1 MKIEK
6 EELDLIVDQQM
17 EMNNMLKQIG
27 LLESEKSRVLKFCSD
42 LLTESNKTKKGL
54 EEKYGAINID
64 LSDGSY
70 TPIEKKD

>member
-27 LLESEKSRVLKFCSD
+27 LLESEKSRVLKFYSD
-42 LLTESNKTKKGL
+42 LLTESNKTKKSL

>member
-6 EELDLIVDQQM
+6 DELDLIVDQQV

-27 LLESEKSRVLKFCSD
+27 LLESEKSRVLKLYSD

>member
-27 LLESEKSRVLKFCSD
+27 LLESEKSRVLKFYSD

>member
-1 MKIEK
+1 MEIEK

-27 LLESEKSRVLKFCSD
+27 LLESEKSRVLKFYSD

>member
-27 LLESEKSRVLKFCSD
+27 LLESEKSRVLKFYSD

-54 EEKYGAINID
+54 EEKY
-64 LSDGSY
+64 
-70 TPIEKKD
+70 KDACN

>member
-6 EELDLIVDQQM
+6 EELDLIVEQQM

-27 LLESEKSRVLKFCSD
+27 LLESEKSRVLKFYSD

>member
-6 EELDLIVDQQM
+6 EELDLIVDQQV

-27 LLESEKSRVLKFCSD
+27 LLESEKSRVLKFYSD